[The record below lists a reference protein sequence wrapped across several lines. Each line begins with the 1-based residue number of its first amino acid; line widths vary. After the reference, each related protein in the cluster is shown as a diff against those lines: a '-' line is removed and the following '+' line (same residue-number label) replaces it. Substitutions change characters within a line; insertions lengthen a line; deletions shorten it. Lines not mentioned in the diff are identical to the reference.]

1 MYKYFDLHRHDN
13 ASQDGNGTVEDCV
26 ERAAALGYGVLGISN
41 HGCIDN
47 LQEHARAC
55 TECGIKPIFGCE
67 IYLKGYH
74 DSKPSHLC
82 LFCKNKHGYD
92 NLCKMFDESVPINN
106 KPVITF
112 DVLAKYSDD
121 LICTTACLS
130 SEISREILA
139 GKIGSAVKLLYK
151 FRKIF
156 RDDLYIEI
164 IPYTNDNHNT
174 QLRVNLR
181 LIELATQFNIK
192 CIITSDSHTCY
203 LHDEKRVMPSEC
215 YIRKQFTTMFY
226 NKFDDV
232 YAMYNSMIENLSH
245 LSDTVYIFD
254 V

>member
-13 ASQDGNGTVEDCV
+13 ASQDGNGTVEECV
-26 ERAAALGYGVLGISN
+26 QLAAELEYGVLGISN

-47 LQEHARAC
+47 LQEYASAC
-55 TECGIKPIFGCE
+55 TAYGIKPVLGCE
-67 IYLKGYH
+67 IYLKVYNN
-74 DSKPSHLC
+74 SKPSHLC
-82 LFCKNKHGYD
+82 LFCKNKQGYY
-92 NLCKMFDESVPINN
+92 NLCKMFDESVLINN

-112 DVLAKYSDD
+112 DILSKYSSD

-139 GKIGSAVKLLYK
+139 CKIGAAVKLLYK
-151 FRKIF
+151 LRKIF

-164 IPYTNDNHNT
+164 IPYANDNHNT

-181 LIELATQFNIK
+181 LIELSTQFNIK

-203 LHDEKRVMPSEC
+203 LHDEKRVMPSEFA
-215 YIRKQFTTMFY
+215 IRKQFNTMFY

-232 YAMYNSMIENLSH
+232 YAIYNSMIENLSK
-245 LSDTVYIFD
+245 LADTVDIF
-254 V
+254 

>member
-13 ASQDGNGTVEDCV
+13 ASNDGNGTVEECV
-26 ERAAALGYGVLGISN
+26 QLAAELGYGVLGISN

-47 LQEHARAC
+47 LQEYARTC
-55 TECGIKPIFGCE
+55 TAYGIKPVLGCE
-67 IYLKGYH
+67 IYLKVYD

-92 NLCKMFDESVPINN
+92 NLCKMFNESVIINN
-106 KPVITF
+106 KHVITF
-112 DVLAKYSDD
+112 DILSKYSSD

-139 GKIGSAVKLLYK
+139 CKIGSAVKLLYK
-151 FRKIF
+151 LRKIF

-164 IPYTNDNHNT
+164 IPYANDNHNT

-181 LIELATQFNIK
+181 LIELSTQFNIK

-203 LHDEKRVMPSEC
+203 LHDEKRAMPSEFA
-215 YIRKQFTTMFY
+215 IRKQFITMFY

-232 YAMYNSMIENLSH
+232 YAMYDSMIENLSQ
-245 LSDTVYIFD
+245 LSDTVDIFY

>member
-13 ASQDGNGTVEDCV
+13 ASHDGNGTVGDCV
-26 ERAAALGYGVLGISN
+26 QLAVALGYGTLGISN

-47 LQEHARAC
+47 LQEYARIC
-55 TECGIKPIFGCE
+55 TAYGVKPVLGCE
-67 IYLKGYH
+67 IYLKVYD

-82 LFCKNKHGYD
+82 LFCKNKQGYD
-92 NLCKMFDESVPINN
+92 NLCKMFDESLLINN
-106 KPVITF
+106 KQIITF
-112 DVLAKYSDD
+112 DLLEKYSSD

-139 GKIGSAVKLLYK
+139 GKIGSAVKFLYK

-164 IPYTNDNHNT
+164 IPYANDNHNT

-181 LIELATQFNIK
+181 LIELSTQFNIK

-203 LHDEKRVMPSEC
+203 LHDEKRVMPSEFA
-215 YIRKQFTTMFY
+215 IRKQFNTMFY

-232 YAMYNSMIENLSH
+232 YAMYDSMIENLSH
-245 LSDTVYIFD
+245 LADTVDIF
-254 V
+254 

>member
-13 ASQDGNGTVEDCV
+13 VSHDANGTVKDCV
-26 ERAAALGYGVLGISN
+26 ERAKSLGYGMLGISN

-47 LQEHARAC
+47 LQEYARTC
-55 TECGIKPIFGCE
+55 TEHGIKPVLGCE
-67 IYLKGYH
+67 IYLKVYD

-92 NLCKMFDESVPINN
+92 NLCKMFDESVLINN
-106 KPVITF
+106 KHVITF
-112 DVLAKYSDD
+112 DVLAKYSDN

-139 GKIGSAVKLLYK
+139 SKIGSAVKLLYK
-151 FRKIF
+151 LRKIF
-156 RDDLYIEI
+156 CDDLYIEI
-164 IPYTNDNHNT
+164 IPYQNDHHNT

-181 LIELATQFNIK
+181 LIELATQFNVK

-203 LHDEKRVMPSEC
+203 LNDEKRVMPSEHD
-215 YIRKQFTTMFY
+215 IRRRFTTMFY

-232 YAMYNSMIENLSH
+232 YAMYDSMIENLSQ
-245 LSDTVYIFD
+245 LADAVDIFY

>member
-13 ASQDGNGTVEDCV
+13 ASHDGNGTVEECV
-26 ERAAALGYGVLGISN
+26 QLAAALGYGVLGISN

-47 LQEHARAC
+47 LHEYARTC
-55 TECGIKPIFGCE
+55 TAYGVKPVLGCE
-67 IYLKGYH
+67 IYLKVYD

-82 LFCKNKHGYD
+82 LFCKNKQGYD
-92 NLCKMFDESVPINN
+92 KLCKMLNESVIINN
-106 KPVITF
+106 KNVITF
-112 DVLAKYSDD
+112 DILSKYSSD

-151 FRKIF
+151 LRKIF

-164 IPYTNDNHNT
+164 IPYANDNHNT

-181 LIELATQFNIK
+181 LIELSTQLNIK

-203 LHDEKRVMPSEC
+203 LHDEKRVMPSERD
-215 YIRKQFTTMFY
+215 IRKQFNTMFY
-226 NKFDDV
+226 NKFYDV
-232 YAMYNSMIENLSH
+232 YAIYNSMIENLSK
-245 LSDTVYIFD
+245 LSDTVDIF
-254 V
+254 

>member
-13 ASQDGNGTVEDCV
+13 SSQDGNGTVEDCV
-26 ERAAALGYGVLGISN
+26 QRADELGYGTLGISN

-47 LQEHARAC
+47 LQEYARAC

-67 IYLKGYH
+67 IYLKVYY

-82 LFCKNKHGYD
+82 LFCKNKQGYY
-92 NLCKMFDESVPINN
+92 NLCKMFDESLLINN
-106 KPVITF
+106 KHVIPF
-112 DVLAKYSDD
+112 DVLAKYSSD

-130 SEISREILA
+130 SEISRDILA

-151 FRKIF
+151 FRNIF

-164 IPYTNDNHNT
+164 IPYKNDNHNT

-181 LIELATQFNIK
+181 LIELAAQFNIK

-203 LHDEKRVMPSEC
+203 LHDWKRSMPSEC
-215 YIRKQFTTMFY
+215 DIRKQFTTMFY

-232 YAMYNSMIENLSH
+232 YAMYDSMIENLSH
-245 LSDTVYIFD
+245 LADTVDIFD